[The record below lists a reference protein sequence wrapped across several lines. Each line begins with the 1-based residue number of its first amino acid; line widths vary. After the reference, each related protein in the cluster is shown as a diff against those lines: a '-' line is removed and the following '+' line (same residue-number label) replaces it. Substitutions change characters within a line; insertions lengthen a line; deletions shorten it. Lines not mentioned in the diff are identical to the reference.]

1 MINDINKIKK
11 FLQNDKTLYD
21 DDMNVIVQKIYAM
34 IYEIYHENKNNDYI
48 KFVNHFNIEI
58 IHDANYDEN
67 MFYLIIEMNYYNKYN
82 DEYNIEKYNFLID
95 CENDV
100 CYENDNNLIFE
111 RYFELLKTMFDF
123 IRIDEIVKFL

>member
-58 IHDANYDEN
+58 VHDKNAYEN

-82 DEYNIEKYNFLID
+82 NEYKNEKYNFLID

-100 CYENDNNLIFE
+100 CYENDNDIIFE
-111 RYFELLKTMFDF
+111 RYFNLLKTMFDF
-123 IRIDEIVKFL
+123 IRIDEIVKYL

>member
-58 IHDANYDEN
+58 VYDANYDEN
-67 MFYLIIEMNYYNKYN
+67 MFYLIIEMNYFNKYN
-82 DEYNIEKYNFLID
+82 NENNIEKYNFLID

-100 CYENDNNLIFE
+100 CYENDNIIFE

-123 IRIDEIVKFL
+123 IRIDEIVKYL